1 MKCAAPR
8 AWELSQRDSR
18 TGGESSRWVSLV
30 LASFATAIWA
40 GIISLVCW
48 IASFPVN
55 AGWLTAIL
63 AVIFVVL
70 LLGIGIARSGSDRHQ
85 E

>member
-8 AWELSQRDSR
+8 AWELSQRDSL
-18 TGGESSRWVSLV
+18 TGGVASRSMSLM

-40 GIISLVCW
+40 GIIGLVCL
-48 IASFPVN
+48 IAGFPVK
-55 AGWLTAIL
+55 AGWFTAIL
-63 AVIFVVL
+63 LAIFVIL